1 MKIGGGVYRPFES
14 RKNFVR
20 YSFSQTDNFTV
31 DFVNKPKKNIKH
43 KILSLFKKDKTVKLV
58 SDEQN
63 EFLKKDLKLDLHI
76 KHGDTFGVGNTL
88 FINNDGK
95 LERLNMT
102 PKCYSVIFPQKP
114 KQCSQ
119 SKQIGD
125 CWLIATIN
133 GLLRK
138 PKGKIGILRTL
149 GQADNDLYVKLPSMS
164 VFFKNGK
171 PIKSKT
177 GANLKGADGLQIIE
191 EAVAMKRTK
200 GATID
205 ALHTSRVLGIDTLMR
220 ALNKGAQAEAL
231 HQFFPDIKPKII
243 YRNKKQQKQIL
254 KNSSNKNNVFIGIS
268 TESYEMSS
276 KEKDINKLYPRHSY
290 SINSYNKENKQV
302 ELQDP
307 YKPNKPFFMN
317 IDELMEYPFTL
328 TYAKLK

>member
-1 MKIGGGVYRPFES
+1 MKIEGGVYRPFES

-276 KEKDINKLYPRHSY
+276 KEKDINKLYPRHS

-302 ELQDP
+302 ERQDP